1 MLWNRQRRTGAVRA
15 AAGTA
20 RAAGRSPGGRGNLV
34 PARDRAGCFAGRRAR
49 RVPRAWRCAAGAGG
63 RGGGNGELPAGAC
76 RRDARRY
83 DLAARPGE
91 AQRVGKGFTAMTL
104 GFTRPG
110 RWLVLA
116 LLMGGSTGCFLHHGA
131 RTPKAPPPAVPT
143 DVELGRAMQLFRHGE
158 FRKAQ
163 IILQR
168 LTFELGPSQPELAQI
183 RYYLAECWFQLG
195 DQVQA
200 AADFRKVA
208 DEFSTTEYAPV
219 ALLRAGDANL
229 RLWHGPELDPTFG
242 ETALA
247 IYQEL
252 TGRYPDSDAAA
263 RARPHVKRLENQFA
277 EKTYKTGIFYL
288 RRKAFDSAIIYFK
301 DVIANYPNSA
311 RAPDAL
317 LRLVDSYRAIRYT
330 QELDETCEHLRRFY
344 PNAKGIGQSCPAVA
358 DSSAKP
364 SPPSTPAN

>member
-1 MLWNRQRRTGAVRA
+1 
-15 AAGTA
+15 
-20 RAAGRSPGGRGNLV
+20 
-34 PARDRAGCFAGRRAR
+34 
-49 RVPRAWRCAAGAGG
+49 
-63 RGGGNGELPAGAC
+63 
-76 RRDARRY
+76 
-83 DLAARPGE
+83 
-91 AQRVGKGFTAMTL
+91 MTL

-229 RLWHGPELDPTFG
+229 RLWHGPELDPTYG

-252 TGRYPDSDAAA
+252 AGRYPDSDAAA
-263 RARPHVKRLENQFA
+263 RARPHVRRLENQFA
-277 EKTYKTGIFYL
+277 EKIYKTGMFYL
-288 RRKAFDSAIIYFK
+288 RRKAYDSAIIYFK
-301 DVIANYPNSA
+301 DVIATYPNAA

-317 LRLVDSYRAIRYT
+317 LRLVDSYRAIGYT
-330 QELDETCEHLRRFY
+330 QELQETCEHLRRFY
-344 PNAKGIGQSCPAVA
+344 PTAANLDRTCPPAVE
-358 DSSAKP
+358 SGTTT
-364 SPPSTPAN
+364 PSTPSF